1 MTQLEILELAYDAAL
16 QKMLENKK
24 KADKA
29 IAEGRPAAIAMSLE
43 AQYREKMDEIMDM
56 IAAEESK
63 AAEA

>member
-1 MTQLEILELAYDAAL
+1 MTQLEILELAYDAAAERWAEA
-16 QKMLENKK
+16 KE

-29 IAEGRPAAIAMSLE
+29 IAEGRHAAIAMNLE
-43 AQYREKMDEIMDM
+43 AQYREKLGEIMDM